1 MADLVDINDL
11 WSRLTG
17 EGRFEL
23 IKRLRRAEDREP
35 GFTTVVVRAEGFS
48 DDDVTHNL
56 VLKYLRQLGVNIF
69 NPGLLTAR
77 LKRALR
83 YEL

>member
-1 MADLVDINDL
+1 MTDQVDINDL

-23 IKRLRRAEDREP
+23 IKRLRRAEKHEP
-35 GFTTVVVRAEGFS
+35 GFTTVVVRREGFS
-48 DDDVTHNL
+48 GDDVTHNL
-56 VLKYLRQLGVNIF
+56 VLRYLRQLGINIF
-69 NPGLLTAR
+69 NPGLLIAR

-83 YEL
+83 